1 MYEPDQRHKVAL
13 FRYGVIAP
21 LVCRKLSADESRS
34 TRQNVL
40 TQIFSYPDGSQRR
53 VPERTVRHW
62 LGRYRKFGFK
72 GLFDDFRSDRGAS
85 KAIPE
90 ELLQK
95 AIALRKEEPARS
107 VRTIIEL
114 LKSNGADGGVAKN
127 RTLAR
132 KLNEKGATKK
142 LLKKGAGT
150 YERWEQV
157 HVNDLWHGDTSHG
170 IWLRDPENPTKAKKT
185 KFIVF
190 IDDASRVCT
199 HGEFYFDEQ
208 LPRLLDCFG
217 KALLKRGLPCRMLFD
232 NAFIYHSTSMATMC
246 AELGTEISFC
256 KPRAP
261 QGKGKVERFIKTVQ
275 DSFMTEA
282 NRSGVD
288 SLAALNE
295 MFRGWLEDYHN
306 RVHSQLDGLTPSER
320 WKQDLARVSPVTQ
333 SDVKHALMMRAKRKV
348 HINTATVAVDGQDY
362 QASPDLAGQEV
373 EVRWHPHDAESVE
386 LWMLG
391 EFIETAPRFQI
402 KHFTENK
409 SRQQEQDDAPGTPVE
424 SSKTLMAEYRTNSSI
439 ASAEPVRTDDLLAC
453 TEFTKVLRDILDR
466 ALVQEELD
474 MLGRFFSRLAPFR
487 RGAVVE
493 TLERCVA
500 VKGTDLHLR
509 YYLEQLEQTLK
520 RR

>member
-21 LVCRKLSADESRS
+21 LVCRKLSGDESRI
-34 TRQNVL
+34 TRL
-40 TQIFSYPDGSQRR
+40 HLLSQIFSYPDGSQRK

-72 GLFDDFRSDRGAS
+72 GLFDDFRSDRGVS
-85 KAIPE
+85 KTIPA
-90 ELLQK
+90 ELLEK
-95 AIALRKEEPARS
+95 AVALRKEEPGRS
-107 VRTIIEL
+107 VQTIMEIM
-114 LKSNGADGGVAKN
+114 KSESDVGAVKA

-132 KLNEKGATKK
+132 QLNEKGGMKK

-190 IDDASRVCT
+190 VDDASRVCT

-232 NAFIYHSTSMATMC
+232 NAFIYHSTSMAMMC

-256 KPRAP
+256 RPRAP
-261 QGKGKVERFIKTVQ
+261 QGKGKVERFIQTVQ

-295 MFRGWLEDYHN
+295 MFRGWLEGYHN
-306 RVHSQLDGLTPSER
+306 RAHSQLNGLTPLER
-320 WKQDLARVSPVTQ
+320 WKQDLSRVSPVTQ
-333 SDVKHALMMRAKRKV
+333 TDIKRALMMRAKRKV
-348 HINTATVAVDGQDY
+348 HINTATVAVDGLDY

-373 EVRWHPHDAESVE
+373 EVRWHPQDTSSVE

-402 KHFTENK
+402 RAFTENK
-409 SRQQEQDDAPGTPVE
+409 NRLQEQDDAPGTPVE
-424 SSKTLMAEYRTNSSI
+424 SSKTLMAEYRNNPSSGSLDQ
-439 ASAEPVRTDDLLAC
+439 AATDDLLAC
-453 TEFTKVLRDILDR
+453 SEFVKLLRQKLDR
-466 ALVQEELD
+466 ELVQEELD
-474 MLGRFFSRLAPFR
+474 MLGQFFSRLAPFR
-487 RGAVVE
+487 RAVIVD
-493 TLERCVA
+493 TLARCIA

-509 YYLEQLEQTLK
+509 YYLEQLEHSIK

>member
-1 MYEPDQRHKVAL
+1 LA
-13 FRYGVIAP
+13 
-21 LVCRKLSADESRS
+21 
-34 TRQNVL
+34 
-40 TQIFSYPDGSQRR
+40 QIFSYPDGSQRK

-62 LGRYRKFGFK
+62 LGRYRKHGFK
-72 GLFDDFRSDRGAS
+72 GLFDDFRSDKGAN
-85 KAIPE
+85 KIIPE

-95 AIALRKEEPARS
+95 AVALRKEEPARS
-107 VRTIIEL
+107 VRTIIEI
-114 LKSNGADGGVAKN
+114 LKNSGEDSEQLRA

-132 KLNEKGATKK
+132 RLTEKGATKK
-142 LLKKGAGT
+142 LLKKGIGT
-150 YERWEQV
+150 YERWEQL

-170 IWLRDPENPTKAKKT
+170 IWLRDPENPIKAKKT

-190 IDDASRVCT
+190 VDDASRVCT

-256 KPRAP
+256 RPRAP

-275 DSFMTEA
+275 DSFMVEA
-282 NRSGVD
+282 NRAGVD
-288 SLAALNE
+288 SLAVLNE
-295 MFRGWLEDYHN
+295 MFRGWLDGYHN
-306 RVHSQLDGLTPSER
+306 RIHSELNGLTPLDR
-320 WKQDLARVSPVTQ
+320 WKQDLARVSAVTQ
-333 SDVKHALMMRAKRKV
+333 SDVKRALMLRAKRKV
-348 HINTATVAVDGQDY
+348 HINTATVSVDGQDY

-373 EVRWHPHDAESVE
+373 EVRWHPQDTDSVE

-402 KHFTENK
+402 KPFTESKN
-409 SRQQEQDDAPGTPVE
+409 RLLEPEDAPGTPVE
-424 SSKTLMAEYRTNSSI
+424 SSKRLMLKFQDDSSD
-439 ASAEPVRTDDLLAC
+439 EPSNLVKGDDLLAC
-453 TEFTKVLRDILDR
+453 SEFVKLLRDTLER
-466 ALVQEELD
+466 ELVQEELD

-487 RGAVVE
+487 RAVIAD
-493 TLERCVA
+493 TLERCAA

-509 YYLEQLEQTLK
+509 YYLEQLEQALK